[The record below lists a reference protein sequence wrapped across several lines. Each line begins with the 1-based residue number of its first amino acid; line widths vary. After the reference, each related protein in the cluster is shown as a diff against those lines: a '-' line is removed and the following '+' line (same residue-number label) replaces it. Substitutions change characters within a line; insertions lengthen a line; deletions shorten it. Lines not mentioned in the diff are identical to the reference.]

1 MKSIAG
7 NANKF
12 KHFPREFRWI
22 NDIWKT
28 SGHRTQ
34 PARLKLKPDASN
46 DWGLFDAELT
56 LKTLH
61 NTSWLN
67 HPRWNRTKICLGQLL
82 KSLKAKIS
90 ELERAQIRNNRIH
103 ASSSI
108 TVLACFFSWSIQ
120 EHGVHWHITFVIQ
133 NQNVAIR
140 NSLRKIQGKKFLSTL
155 NFPPPPFF

>member
-1 MKSIAG
+1 METVRDLGGGFNESACVWKNSNNRSISNKPRAINFFDELTKVMKSIAG

-12 KHFPREFRWI
+12 KHFPQEFRWI

-90 ELERAQIRNNRIH
+90 ELERVHIRNNRIH

-108 TVLACFFSWSIQ
+108 TVLACFFS
-120 EHGVHWHITFVIQ
+120 
-133 NQNVAIR
+133 
-140 NSLRKIQGKKFLSTL
+140 
-155 NFPPPPFF
+155 